1 MNPYAAAAQVATTP
15 QEGNPRATEAW
26 ALTEAG
32 RRLAAASRGE
42 ARIMREALR
51 LNWRLWTIFQADLTV
66 SLEADPTN
74 DLVINMLTLCQFV
87 DRHTVDALGEPT
99 SEKLDV
105 LVGLNRQI
113 AAGLNE
119 SLDREVGVPDAVAQ
133 SAAQQAAAQQ
143 SAAQSP
149 SAPAPRAPLPYSSQH
164 QKPSAHEQSSMI
176 PPGSFNA
183 IA

>member
-15 QEGNPRATEAW
+15 LEGNPRATEAW

-32 RRLAAASRGE
+32 RRLAAASRGD
-42 ARIMREALR
+42 ARMMREALR

-74 DLVINMLTLCQFV
+74 ELVINMLTLCQFV
-87 DRHTVDALGEPT
+87 DHHTVDALAEPT
-99 SEKLDV
+99 AEKMDV

-119 SLDREVGVPDAVAQ
+119 SLEREGASKAPAQ
-133 SAAQQAAAQQ
+133 PAAPAQQPAATR
-143 SAAQSP
+143 P
-149 SAPAPRAPLPYSSQH
+149 PMPYTATAH
-164 QKPSAHEQSSMI
+164 QKPAASHDQSQI
-176 PPGSFNA
+176 VPPGSFSA
-183 IA
+183 LA

>member
-32 RRLAAASRGE
+32 RRLASASRGD
-42 ARIMREALR
+42 ARLMREALR

-66 SLEADPTN
+66 SLEADPAN

-99 SEKLDV
+99 GEKLEV

-119 SLDREVGVPDAVAQ
+119 SLEHEIVVPDSSAQ
-133 SAAQQAAAQQ
+133 PAPQPV
-143 SAAQSP
+143 P
-149 SAPAPRAPLPYSSQH
+149 SAAPRAPTPYSTQH
-164 QKPSAHEQSSMI
+164 QKPVAHDQSSMI